1 MTNIITNP
9 ILKEFKDLKL
19 IHNKNLVVI
28 SNSTRDAKIKVLQ
41 DKEARIIILKKY
53 KKKNYYKNKDLNIK
67 INNEDDLR
75 RYKQFKKLF
84 KGRKKILDFGCGWGG
99 FLNNFKKS
107 QNVIGVEIRES
118 CKKFINKK
126 FKFNVY
132 DDLNYIGS
140 KFDIITMFHVLEHI
154 PYQLKVLKNIKKKLK
169 NKGKI
174 IIEVPHAQ
182 DFLLEILNLES
193 FKKFTFWSEHLV
205 LHTEKSLKKLLK
217 EAGYKNIKINFY
229 QRYNLNNHFGW
240 MLKNKPGGHKI
251 YKNLFKNKLKE
262 KYENFLINKKLSDT
276 LIAIAEN

>member
-1 MTNIITNP
+1 MANIITNP

-205 LHTEKSLKKLLK
+205 LHSKLSLKKFLVSS
-217 EAGYKNIKINFY
+217 GYKNIKIQNY
-229 QRYNLNNHFGW
+229 QRYNINNH
-240 MLKNKPGGHKI
+240 LKWFLKGQPGGHETP
-251 YKNLFKNKLKE
+251 LFKISNKTKIN
-262 KYENFLINKKLSDT
+262 YDRYLIKNNYSDT
-276 LIAIAEN
+276 IIAIANK

>member
-9 ILKEFKDLKL
+9 ILKEFKDVKL
-19 IHNKNLVVI
+19 IHNKNLGVI

-41 DKEARIIILKKY
+41 DKESRIIILKKY

-99 FLNNFKKS
+99 FLNNFKDK

-126 FKFNVY
+126 FKFHVY
-132 DDLNYIGS
+132 DDLSYIS
-140 KFDIITMFHVLEHI
+140 NKFDIITMFHVLEHI
-154 PYQLKVLKNIKKKLK
+154 PYQLKVLKNLKKKLK

-217 EAGYKNIKINFY
+217 EAGYKNIRINFY

-251 YKNLFKNKLKE
+251 YKNLFKNKIKE

-276 LIAIAEN
+276 LIAIADN

>member
-19 IHNKNLVVI
+19 IHNKNLGVI

-41 DKEARIIILKKY
+41 DKESRIIILKKY

-99 FLNNFKKS
+99 FLNNFKDK

-126 FKFNVY
+126 FKFHVY
-132 DDLNYIGS
+132 DDLSYIS
-140 KFDIITMFHVLEHI
+140 NKFDIITMFHVLEHI
-154 PYQLKVLKNIKKKLK
+154 PYQLKVLKNLKKKLK

-217 EAGYKNIKINFY
+217 EAGYKNIRINFY

-251 YKNLFKNKLKE
+251 YKNLFKNKIKE

-276 LIAIAEN
+276 LIAIADN